1 MAILSSELREAR
13 NGALEQRGSIHDDA
27 TATKLGFRGG
37 TVAGSVHMDQFPPLL
52 LRVFGPRF
60 FEDGALSL
68 YFVNATVDRE
78 TVRAYAHEPEAG
90 ALQVP
95 VHMERFDGLRVCE
108 GTA

>member
-1 MAILSSELREAR
+1 MAILAGELRAAR
-13 NGALEQRGSIHDDA
+13 NGAAEQKGSIHDDA

-60 FEDGALSL
+60 FEHGALSL

-78 TVRAYAHEPEAG
+78 
-90 ALQVP
+90 P
-95 VHMERFDGLRVCE
+95 V
-108 GTA
+108 